1 MTSNSWDDMIDGGT
15 LGVDA
20 GVEMSFF
27 APSRIGRLTMANIAR
42 EDNEIVLKLSTGER
56 IIAMHRDVRVP
67 LSAVKSVDVVDEPI
81 CRIQGL
87 KPRNFKV
94 FGGYWPGRF
103 AYGSFF
109 DGAVRRLL
117 FAAVNGRKPR
127 GLEIALDDAKY
138 IRLIVSLDH
147 PDAAKTALSA

>member
-1 MTSNSWDDMIDGGT
+1 
-15 LGVDA
+15 
-20 GVEMSFF
+20 
-27 APSRIGRLTMANIAR
+27 MANMAR
-42 EDNEIVLKLSTGER
+42 EGHEIVLKLSAGER
-56 IIAMHRDVRVP
+56 IMAMHRDVRVP
-67 LSAVKSVDVVDEPI
+67 LVAVQSVDVVDEPI
-81 CRIQGL
+81 RRIQGL

-127 GLEIALDDAKY
+127 GLEITLDGARY
-138 IRLIVSLDH
+138 TRLIVSLDR
-147 PDAAKTALSA
+147 PDTAKTALTA